1 MTLEEAFMS
10 YQEKVIFGQFL
21 PPLLGCAYFF
31 GILRVGVRPWSLLGN
46 LILVIGLQIVYLI
59 VVAIFSKIEGP
70 DERDRLI
77 EYKAYKVGYLSL
89 MVLGGIWVWALVAQ
103 WFTVGQLTSPTLII
117 MAWFGVEAL
126 RTGTQL
132 VLHRMSVAA

>member
-1 MTLEEAFMS
+1 MS
-10 YQEKVIFGQFL
+10 YQEKVICGQFL
-21 PPLLGCAYFF
+21 PLLLGCAYFF
-31 GILRVGVRPWSLLGN
+31 GILRVGVRPWSLMGN
-46 LILVIGLQIVYLI
+46 VILVVVLQIVYLI
-59 VVAIFSKIEGP
+59 VVAIFSKVEDR

-77 EYKAYKVGYLSL
+77 EYKAYKVSYISL

-117 MAWFGVEAL
+117 MVWFGVEAL

-132 VLHRMSVAA
+132 VLYRMGVSA

>member
-1 MTLEEAFMS
+1 MS
-10 YQEKVIFGQFL
+10 YQEKMIFGQFL
-21 PPLLGCAYFF
+21 PPLVGCAYFF

-46 LILVIGLQIVYLI
+46 VILVIVLQIVYMI

-77 EYKAYKVGYLSL
+77 EYKAYKVSYLSL

-117 MAWFGVEAL
+117 MVWFGVEAL

-132 VLHRMSVAA
+132 VLHRMSVSA

>member
-1 MTLEEAFMS
+1 MS

-21 PPLLGCAYFF
+21 PPVVGCAYFF

-46 LILVIGLQIVYLI
+46 VILVIVLQIVYLI

-70 DERDRLI
+70 DERERLI

-89 MVLGGIWVWALVAQ
+89 MVLLGIWVWALIAQ
-103 WFTVGQLTSPTLII
+103 WFTVAQLTSPTLIC
-117 MAWFGVEAL
+117 MVWFGVEAL

-132 VLHRMSVAA
+132 VMYRMSVSA

>member
-1 MTLEEAFMS
+1 MS
-10 YQEKVIFGQFL
+10 YQEKLIWGQFL

-31 GILRVGVRPWSLLGN
+31 GILGVGVRPLSLLGN
-46 LILVIGLQIVYLI
+46 IILVVALQIGYLI
-59 VVAIFSKIEGP
+59 VVAIFSKVEDR

-77 EYKAYKVGYLSL
+77 EYKAYKVSYISL
-89 MVLGGIWVWALVAQ
+89 TVLGGIWVWALVAQ

-117 MAWFGVEAL
+117 MVWFAVEAL

-132 VLHRMSVAA
+132 VLYRMSVSA